1 MTIDYLAIYVAA
13 LSLGATPEEADSV
26 LDLLH
31 DTAPED
37 ISLNKADTVHVLL
50 DLVRDKEYNE

>member
-26 LDLLH
+26 LDFLH

-37 ISLNKADTVHVLL
+37 ISQDKEDTVRVLL
-50 DLVRDKEYNE
+50 DLVREKEYYE